1 MKSATILLAAC
12 LASGAARAEFLSGND
27 LFAHMR
33 STERIERSVS
43 DGYIMGVH
51 DLSRGS
57 DHCSPASANLTQV
70 RDIVSQ
76 FLIAVPTKRHLSA
89 DVLVVASLSGAFPCP
104 KGGSGGASG
113 GNRSSV

>member
-1 MKSATILLAAC
+1 MKSTALLLAAC
-12 LASGAARAEFLSGND
+12 LTTGAAHAEFLTGND
-27 LFAHMR
+27 LFGHMR
-33 STERIERSVS
+33 STERLERGLA

-70 RDIVSQ
+70 RDIVTA
-76 FLIAVPTKRHLSA
+76 FLISVPAKRHLSA
-89 DVLVVASLSGAFPCP
+89 DVLVLSALMGAFPCP
-104 KGGSGGASG
+104 KSGGGSSG